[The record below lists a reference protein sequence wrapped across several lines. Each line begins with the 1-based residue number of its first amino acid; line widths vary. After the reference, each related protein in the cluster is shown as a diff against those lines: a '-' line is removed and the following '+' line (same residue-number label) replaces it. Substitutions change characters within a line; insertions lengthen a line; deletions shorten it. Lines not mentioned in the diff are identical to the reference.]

1 MEFKS
6 QLTFPQTGAKF
17 FSFQVPSKAAVEFG
31 ILATHSIYKYL
42 LKADKL
48 IPFLFLIKHSK
59 KIPGFNDFLS
69 RVTNSL

>member
-6 QLTFPQTGAKF
+6 HLTFHQTGAF
-17 FSFQVPSKAAVEFG
+17 FSFQVPSKSAVEFG
-31 ILATHSIYKYL
+31 ILATHGIYKYL

-59 KIPGFNDFLS
+59 KILGFNDFLS